1 MAARLGAPDRQ
12 GGRMTFLPADLMQ
25 TLQKAKQWPI
35 RWREKAD
42 ALRQERLVGQAGAGL
57 VRVEVNGLGEVIKV
71 HIDPIVWQKA
81 DREMV
86 ETLLPAAINDARQK
100 ARTRL
105 AQAWD
110 EVAQDLALPLGQ
122 GLFELLFPLV

>member
-1 MAARLGAPDRQ
+1 
-12 GGRMTFLPADLMQ
+12 MTFLPADLMQ